1 MKVLP
6 ARGAWGRFRCYV
18 RLMATDALNLTGI
31 WLSEYESTGRGALKS
46 THRVA
51 VVHDGDRL
59 HVRSLPSS
67 ESDLS
72 MDLAADGRVITG
84 TWAERTREDGHYR
97 GARYHGTVQMIL
109 NEAGDRMT
117 GKWAGFSR
125 DMETVN
131 TGAWSL
137 TLQLGP

>member
-1 MKVLP
+1 
-6 ARGAWGRFRCYV
+6 
-18 RLMATDALNLTGI
+18 MATDALNLTGI
-31 WLSEYESTGRGALKS
+31 WLSEYEYESTGRGVLTS
-46 THRVA
+46 GHRVA

-67 ESDLS
+67 ESELS

-97 GARYHGTVQMIL
+97 GARYHGAIQMIL
-109 NEAGDRMT
+109 NPTRDRMT
-117 GKWAGFSR
+117 GQWVGFSR

-137 TLQLGP
+137 TLEGSTADDASGTRVTG